1 MQPLNFIGLYVITDN
16 KKVENVD
23 FCKKV
28 IAGGGKIIQLREKD
42 KAKAVEI
49 GKKLKILTEK
59 NGVILIINDWPDVAK
74 TINADGVHLGQKDM
88 PIYKAR
94 KLLGRDKIIG
104 VSTHNVKEA
113 LEAEQ
118 KGADYIGIGPI
129 YKTKT
134 KNCNPVGLK
143 IIEEVK
149 KKIQIPFVA
158 IGGINEDNIDE
169 VLAAGA
175 KNIAMISAI
184 SKENNVKEKVEILT
198 KKIKGD

>member
-16 KKVENVD
+16 KKVENVE
-23 FCKKV
+23 FAKKV

-49 GKKLKILTEK
+49 GRKLKILTEK

-88 PIYKAR
+88 PIHKAR
-94 KLLGRDKIIG
+94 KLLGRNKIIG

-129 YKTKT
+129 YKTKK

-149 KKIQIPFVA
+149 KKIHIPFVA
-158 IGGINEDNIDE
+158 IGGINDDNIDE

-184 SKENNVKEKVEILT
+184 SKENNIKEKVEFLT

>member
-16 KKVENVD
+16 KKVENVE
-23 FCKKV
+23 FAKKV

-49 GKKLKILTEK
+49 GRKLKILTEK

-94 KLLGRDKIIG
+94 KLLGRNKIIG

-129 YKTKT
+129 YKTKK
-134 KNCNPVGLK
+134 KNYNPVGLK

-149 KKIQIPFVA
+149 KKIHIPFVA
-158 IGGINEDNIDE
+158 IGGINDDNIDE

-184 SKENNVKEKVEILT
+184 SKENNIKEKVEFLT